1 MPDARVTLPTFFGPE
16 GPTTTTLTHTSWR
29 RYDPNARI
37 IYAEAYFSQDELK
50 KVFHDV
56 NAVGLM
62 KSMIAYFERQRI
74 FAFDGPRFGAKY
86 VGSDGKRSYVKFKW
100 DGEDLVMDNKDIV
113 RPTSMIPELNI
124 VAKLA
129 LKMGW
134 LEKKDG
140 GGYDLGPNLQVEFD
154 DDVIPDLSAQGDI
167 KDKDG
172 KYVFWNV
179 HSDRGDDDFLTLSI
193 YCNWRFMNLNEAF
206 EMVMGEKSR
215 SVLVYTNAGG
225 RSVVGNQ
232 VTDLLRQVNLI
243 RRGEGTQYF
252 DPVHVQYI
260 PVRNE
265 VLDIIEVQVAEATGE
280 LTTFGAGNTI
290 VTLHFMKS

>member
-1 MPDARVTLPTFFGPE
+1 MSDFYISLPSNSSKNEFPENKSNSFKIRLPNPIHLEGHGWKVGLFSISMPDARVTLPTFFGPE

-37 IYAEAYFSQDELK
+37 IYAEAYFSEDELK

-56 NAVGLM
+56 NGVGLM

-74 FAFDGPRFGAKY
+74 FAFGGPRFGAKY
-86 VGSDGKRSYVKFKW
+86 VGTDGKRSYVKFKW

-113 RPTSMIPELNI
+113 CPTSMIPELNI

-172 KYVFWNV
+172 K
-179 HSDRGDDDFLTLSI
+179 
-193 YCNWRFMNLNEAF
+193 C
-206 EMVMGEKSR
+206 
-215 SVLVYTNAGG
+215 
-225 RSVVGNQ
+225 
-232 VTDLLRQVNLI
+232 LLECSL
-243 RRGEGTQYF
+243 G
-252 DPVHVQYI
+252 
-260 PVRNE
+260 
-265 VLDIIEVQVAEATGE
+265 
-280 LTTFGAGNTI
+280 
-290 VTLHFMKS
+290 

>member
-1 MPDARVTLPTFFGPE
+1 MPDARVTLPSFIDSG
-16 GPTTTTLTHTSWR
+16 GDTTWIHMTWR
-29 RYDPNARI
+29 RYDPSGRI
-37 IYAEAYFSQDELK
+37 IYAEAYFDTVELK
-50 KVFHDV
+50 KVFYDV
-56 NAVGLM
+56 NGVGLM

-74 FAFDGPRFGAKY
+74 FAFDGPKMGAKY
-86 VGSDGKRSYVKFKW
+86 VGNDGKRSYIKFKW
-100 DGEDLVMDNKDIV
+100 EGEDLVMDNKDIV
-113 RPTSMIPELNI
+113 RPHDNMIPELNI
-124 VAKLA
+124 HVEMA

-140 GGYDLGPNLQVEFD
+140 GGYDLGPNLQVEFI
-154 DDVIPDLSAQGDI
+154 DDVIPNISAAGDI

-179 HSDRGDDDFLTLSI
+179 HSDRGDADFLTLSI
-193 YCNWRFMNLNEAF
+193 YCNWRFLNLNEAF
-206 EMVMGEKSR
+206 EMVLGDRSR

-243 RRGEGTQYF
+243 RSGNGTQYF
-252 DPVHVQYI
+252 DPVHIQYI
-260 PVRNE
+260 PVRSE